1 MLNHFQGCDE
11 FMSLLARRSH
21 SSWHFFP
28 MYRRGKGV
36 RVTEGADLLQNSC
49 EPSCK
54 STMFT
59 SSGPPETLWLML
71 ISLAS
76 RTIHTPASESVHF
89 SKVKSIRDHRFD
101 LDSLWEA
108 RSPLGVA
115 GGRNISRFSASV
127 EPIFSEKNRR
137 IMLLLSFR
145 PGDEATSPCIR

>member
-11 FMSLLARRSH
+11 FMSPLARRSH

-28 MYRRGKGV
+28 MCRRGKGG

-59 SSGPPETLWLML
+59 LSGPPETLWLLL

-108 RSPLGVA
+108 RSPGVA
-115 GGRNISRFSASV
+115 GGRNISWFSASV

-145 PGDEATSPCIR
+145 PSDEATSPCIR